1 MANRRF
7 TAEEARERKN
17 QRQREYSKATN
28 FASQKEYNK
37 QHGKNIN
44 FRVFTPQDD
53 DIIEFLETLP
63 NKAGYMKDLIR
74 ADITRRK
81 AAKLSR
87 KIVALIGL
95 KEKVYVW
102 FESDDVCKKFQ
113 QDAEAEGFTFGDGKK
128 PTEKETADMYAILE
142 DKKLCYVGHIGR
154 IAFSCRTSEIVR
166 VDYEKF

>member
-1 MANRRF
+1 MATRRF

-28 FASQKEYNK
+28 YASQKDYNK

-53 DIIEFLETLP
+53 DIIEFLETIP

-81 AAKLSR
+81 AAGEYR
-87 KIVALIGL
+87 G
-95 KEKVYVW
+95 
-102 FESDDVCKKFQ
+102 
-113 QDAEAEGFTFGDGKK
+113 
-128 PTEKETADMYAILE
+128 
-142 DKKLCYVGHIGR
+142 
-154 IAFSCRTSEIVR
+154 
-166 VDYEKF
+166 

>member
-28 FASQKEYNK
+28 YTSQKDYNK

-74 ADITRRK
+74 ADIARRK
-81 AAKLSR
+81 AAGTYR
-87 KIVALIGL
+87 G
-95 KEKVYVW
+95 
-102 FESDDVCKKFQ
+102 
-113 QDAEAEGFTFGDGKK
+113 
-128 PTEKETADMYAILE
+128 
-142 DKKLCYVGHIGR
+142 
-154 IAFSCRTSEIVR
+154 
-166 VDYEKF
+166 